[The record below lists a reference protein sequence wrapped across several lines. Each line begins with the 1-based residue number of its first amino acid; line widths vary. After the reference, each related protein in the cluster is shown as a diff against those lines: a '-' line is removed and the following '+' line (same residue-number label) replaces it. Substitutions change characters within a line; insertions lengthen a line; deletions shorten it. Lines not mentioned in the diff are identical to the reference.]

1 MTFTPQLSRP
11 RADESGVSLAEPLVS
26 VIIPAFKPEYLADAI
41 NSARG
46 QTCADI
52 EILVGDDTPDGRLE
66 TIVAGVEDPR
76 VSYHHHGFGDA
87 ELNLR
92 RLWERSTG
100 RYVKVLFDDDVL
112 FPDSL
117 TALVA
122 ALEAHPASALAFHER
137 VMINGAGELVQ
148 TPPRILDDGEV
159 VEVDRQTLVG
169 GLLAPIRNFVGE
181 PSSTLLRR
189 ELVDIETVYT
199 YDGLKLDFLADVA
212 SYLNLAEQA
221 PLVGVGGF
229 HSAFRQHAAQS
240 SHSSS
245 PRISAGLYE
254 WELIIR
260 KESEAGNLD
269 DRQREV
275 AWQSLRAMYAPYVRS
290 LPEIAR
296 LASRLDGLVA
306 NGTAGL
312 RSSEIFATDLQTAR
326 TAVASRLAI
335 ANRPQPQPSHCP
347 VCDQDVE
354 GWLASPNAAVIDL
367 KVMNDVGVVGSRLDK
382 HLCPLC
388 GCNDRD
394 RHLWLYMQAAGLL
407 DDLSETRILHIAPEA
422 RLEPKLMQ
430 LGPRDYVGG
439 DLIPQQPHHVAINI
453 EQMEFEDDRFDLI
466 ICNHVLEHVNFP
478 ERAAAEFARCLAPG
492 GHVVAQTPY
501 SPLLKRSMEL
511 TVAVPEAFATYYY
524 GQNDHVR
531 IVGLDLIET
540 FHAAGFRGEPI
551 PHTTLLGEQDPEASG
566 INPAEPFFLFEHE
579 GDAAR

>member
-1 MTFTPQLSRP
+1 MSPQS
-11 RADESGVSLAEPLVS
+11 LVS
-26 VIIPAFKPEYLADAI
+26 VIIPAFKPQHLVHAI
-41 NSARG
+41 TSARE

-66 TIVAGVEDPR
+66 TIVTSVDDPR
-76 VSYHHHGFGDA
+76 VSYHYNGFGDA

-112 FPDSL
+112 LPDSL
-117 TALVA
+117 TALVS

-137 VMINGAGELVQ
+137 VVINDAGEVIQ
-148 TPPRILDDGEV
+148 TPPRILDDWEV
-159 VEVDRQTLVG
+159 AEVDRQTLVG
-169 GLLAPIRNFVGE
+169 
-181 PSSTLLRR
+181 
-189 ELVDIETVYT
+189 
-199 YDGLKLDFLADVA
+199 
-212 SYLNLAEQA
+212 
-221 PLVGVGGF
+221 VGGF
-229 HSAFRQHAAQS
+229 LSAFRQHAAQS

-260 KESEAGNLD
+260 KECEAGNLD

-275 AWQSLRAMYAPYVRS
+275 AWQSLRNMYAPYVRS

-296 LASRLDGLVA
+296 FASRLDGLVA
-306 NGTAGL
+306 NGTTGL
-312 RSSEIFATDLQTAR
+312 RSSEIFETDLQTAR
-326 TAVASRLAI
+326 TAVASRVAI
-335 ANRPQPQPSHCP
+335 AKRPQPQPSHCP

-354 GWLASPNAAVIDL
+354 GWLASPHASVIDL
-367 KVMNDVGVVGSRLDK
+367 KVMDDVGVVGSRLDK
-382 HLCPLC
+382 HICPRC

-422 RLEPKLMQ
+422 RLEPKLMK

-453 EQMEFEDDRFDLI
+453 EQMQFEDDRFDLV

-478 ERAAAEFARCLAPG
+478 ERAVAEFARCLAPG

-511 TVAVPEAFATYYY
+511 TVAVHPGFATYYY

-540 FHAAGFRGEPI
+540 FHAAGFSGEPI
-551 PHTTLLGEQDPEASG
+551 PHTTLLGDEDPEASG
-566 INPAEPFFLFEHE
+566 VNPTEPFFLFELE
-579 GDAAR
+579 ADAAR